1 MMSRVTEPPE
11 SLAFS
16 IPLHDHIGMEVRT
29 LGPPAVLEVPLTDAI
44 RGAVAPV
51 HGGIIATMADV
62 ACAAAIGPF
71 DYSTE
76 IPVSTELHVRYLG
89 QPQTSPL
96 VAEAE
101 IVHRGKRLIAAECV
115 IRDADGRQVARA
127 SGTYMI
133 VPRP

>member
-1 MMSRVTEPPE
+1 MMVGVTEQTG

-16 IPLHDHIGMEVRT
+16 IPLHDHIGMKVRT
-29 LGPPAVLEVPLTDAI
+29 LGPPAVIEVPLTDAI

-51 HGGIIATMADV
+51 HGGIIATIADV

-89 QPQTSPL
+89 QPRTSPL

-101 IVHRGKRLIAAECV
+101 IVHRGKRIIAAECV

>member
-1 MMSRVTEPPE
+1 MIGPVYSRGEGAELVLGLRAE
-11 SLAFS
+11 SKHCNL
-16 IPLHDHIGMEVRT
+16 
-29 LGPPAVLEVPLTDAI
+29 
-44 RGAVAPV
+44 RGAV
-51 HGGIIATMADV
+51 HGGILATLADV

-76 IPVSTELHVRYLG
+76 IPVSTELHVRYFG

-96 VAEAE
+96 VAEAQ

-127 SGTYMI
+127 SGTYVI
-133 VPRP
+133 VPRA